1 MSNKEELHKL
11 PDNWIWTTIGEIG
24 IVQSGGTPSTRN
36 KDFWGDEI
44 SWVTPADLSGY
55 KEKYISKGNRSI
67 TQTGLDFSSAKLLPT
82 GTVLFSSRAPIG
94 YVVIAK
100 NELATN
106 QGFKN
111 LIATKSLNSEYVYYY
126 FQTLKQMAEKVANG
140 TTFLELSAKKF
151 SSLPFPLPPLKEQHK
166 IVSKIETLFS
176 ELDQAEKV
184 LLKAKQQLKVYRQAL
199 LKNAFEGKL
208 TKMWRDQNQ
217 PKSAEALKTKVITQ
231 RQNLYKKELVAW
243 QDSYKIWEN
252 EKNEKPLKPKELV
265 FPSEIEE
272 TDMKGLNELP
282 IGVIWTKVGFLVS
295 IEMGQ
300 SPPGDSYNN
309 KGNGTQ
315 LINGPV
321 EFGSTPF
328 SKTLSVKWTTKPT
341 KLCAKDD
348 LILCVRGS
356 TTGKMNIANDIACIG
371 RGVCSIKSEGVLQ
384 EYINHFFNYSNK
396 KILEMG
402 TGSTFPSI
410 SKEQILN
417 FIIPLFSIEEQKE
430 IITIIESRLTIIES
444 LEKNLKNTTYN
455 CEVFRYSILKK
466 VFEGKLVSQDFNDEP
481 ANELLNKIKIEKSN
495 YLKAQKKIEKL
506 NPKIKRQM
514 ETKKTVLEILKESKG
529 SISAQELWEN
539 SVHEGDIEG
548 FYSEIKEIYKE
559 LTEVKEEM
567 ESFLSIRK

>member
-1 MSNKEELHKL
+1 MTEAITIPNNWQRIKVEDISLRIHYGYTASSVKKNTGTKLLRITDIQNYKVNWEEV
-11 PDNWIWTTIGEIG
+11 P
-24 IVQSGGTPSTRN
+24 
-36 KDFWGDEI
+36 FCEI
-44 SWVTPADLSGY
+44 STHDI
-55 KEKYISKGNRSI
+55 EKYLLEENDIVFARTGATVGKSFLIQGKVPQSVFASYLIRVQLSRYINPKYLFYFFQSADYWRQIGMKSMGSGQPSVNATSLGKIS
-67 TQTGLDFSSAKLLPT
+67 LL
-82 GTVLFSSRAPIG
+82 LCSR
-94 YVVIAK
+94 
-100 NELATN
+100 NEQN
-106 QGFKN
+106 Q
-111 LIATKSLNSEYVYYY
+111 
-126 FQTLKQMAEKVANG
+126 
-140 TTFLELSAKKF
+140 
-151 SSLPFPLPPLKEQHK
+151 
-166 IVSKIETLFS
+166 IVEIIETLFS
-176 ELDQAEKV
+176 ELDQSEKA

-199 LKNAFEGKL
+199 LKNAFEGRL
-208 TKMWRDQNQ
+208 TKIWRDQNK
-217 PKSAEALKTKVITQ
+217 PKSAEVLKNKVITR
-231 RQNLYKKELVAW
+231 RQNLYKKELISW
-243 QDSYKIWEN
+243 RYSYKTWRNEN
-252 EKNEKPLKPKELV
+252 KKNKKPLKPKELV
-265 FPSEIEE
+265 FPAEMEK

-282 IGVIWTKVGFLVS
+282 IGVIWTKVGFLAS

-300 SPPGDSYNN
+300 SPTGDSYNN

-328 SKTLSVKWTTKPT
+328 SKTLAVKWTTKPT

-444 LEKNLKNTTYN
+444 LEKTLKNATYN

-466 VFEGKLVSQDFNDEP
+466 AFEGKLVIQDFNDEP
-481 ANELLNKIKIEKSN
+481 ANELLNKIKLEKIN
-495 YLKAQKKIEKL
+495 YLKAQKKVEKL
-506 NPKIKRQM
+506 KPKIRRQM
-514 ETKKTVLEILKESKG
+514 ETKKTVLEILKESKN

-548 FYSEIKEIYKE
+548 FYSEIKEIYSQ
-559 LTEVKEEM
+559 LSEVKGEM
-567 ESFLSIRK
+567 ESLLSITK